1 MKAITRKLAL
11 FTAVGFIVV
20 PSLIAFDQMRALGQ
34 NASDT
39 KRVKIVGSGVE
50 LLDFT
55 LSASNCPKQ
64 KGETIRL
71 KVTSDRTVDVRW
83 YTQTG
88 YKQWVNKDFPNQKP
102 GDEITNYR
110 CDQKPNYKIYARTAG
125 STEAWPKP

>member
-1 MKAITRKLAL
+1 MKPITLNQKLAL
-11 FTAVGFIVV
+11 FTGLTMVVGLLAI
-20 PSLIAFDQMRALGQ
+20 DQMRALAQ

-50 LLDFT
+50 LLDIT
-55 LSASNCPKQ
+55 LSASNCPNQ

-71 KVTSDRTVDVRW
+71 KVISDTAIDVRW

-88 YKQWVNKDFPNQKP
+88 YKQWVNKDFLNQNH

-110 CDQKPNYKIYARTAG
+110 CDQKRNYKIYSRAAG
-125 STEAWPKP
+125 SAEAWPKP

>member
-1 MKAITRKLAL
+1 MKTITLDRKLAL
-11 FTAVGFIVV
+11 FTGVGLVWGLIV
-20 PSLIAFDQMRALGQ
+20 FNQMLALGQ

-50 LLDFT
+50 LLDIT
-55 LSASNCPKQ
+55 PSASNCPKQ

-71 KVTSDRTVDVRW
+71 KVTSDTAVDVRW

-88 YKQWVNKDFPNQKP
+88 YKRWVNKDFPNRKH
-102 GDEITNYR
+102 GDEITTYR
-110 CDQKPNYKIYARTAG
+110 CDQKPNYKIYSRAAG